1 MVNSISFFTS
11 LPEDINF
18 KIASLLQLWRQ
29 VCFSDSIWHVLLT
42 NRWPLFHSPLSPNLK
57 TWRRLY
63 FERHIELGLRAG
75 SVERFLKAC
84 SRKESLEVG
93 DYLQAFEIINGARF
107 GFEDI
112 QRFLFKPEM
121 NVLVNLVG
129 VHYCITNLGIQGDNL
144 VEVLRTCE
152 ISNRHVCVK
161 WWKLGRWI
169 YGYRGRD
176 ELLFRW
182 VSLADLT
189 AEENEFVL
197 GVLRRGTVLEV
208 LRVQISAVGHKSIN
222 TLVLSGCPVIGI
234 AEGKSTIH
242 VNIYQHQL

>member
-1 MVNSISFFTS
+1 MVDSIPFFNS
-11 LPEDINF
+11 LPEDINN
-18 KIASLLQLWRQ
+18 KIASLLQVRDLCALGCCSKFWKQ
-29 VCFSDSIWHVLLT
+29 LCFSDSIWQSLLT
-42 NRWPLFHSPLSPNLK
+42 NRWPLLQSPLSPNLK

-63 FERHIELGLRAG
+63 FERHIDLGLRAV

-84 SRKESLEVG
+84 SRNEALEVD
-93 DYLQAFEIINGARF
+93 DYLQAFEIVNDARF

-121 NVLVNLVG
+121 SVLVNLIG
-129 VHYCITNLGIQGDNL
+129 VHYCITNLGIPGDNL
-144 VEVLRTCE
+144 VEVLRTSE

-182 VSLADLT
+182 VSLADLAT
-189 AEENEFVL
+189 EENEFVL

-208 LRVQISAVGHKSIN
+208 LRVQISAVDHKS
-222 TLVLSGCPVIGI
+222 LPWS
-234 AEGKSTIH
+234 
-242 VNIYQHQL
+242 YQDNQ